1 VPTIRIFEMDS
12 QRETRVNGEFVYDGN
27 GNASIQSKKVAQI
40 NEEPIEGD
48 KTTHTNKEDIPIAS
62 VPNVKEANEVP
73 SGVQKK
79 ETKELVKFS
88 ALYRYATPGQKLMMV
103 VASFCA
109 AAVGSVFPLF
119 TIIFGKL
126 LDSLNDPT
134 QARDPSKQA
143 ATIRS
148 LCVYFM
154 ILAVFSSFCSVIETW
169 APVYVTEHVLAKVR
183 HEFMKALLRQDMEWF
198 DTNRGGEATSSLAEG
213 GLQMSAG
220 LFSCWNRQHL
230 QSLYDS

>member
-1 VPTIRIFEMDS
+1 MFGVDS
-12 QRETRVNGEFVYDGN
+12 PQRETRLNGDFVYDGN

-40 NEEPIEGD
+40 NEETKEGD
-48 KTTHTNKEDIPIAS
+48 KTTHTSKKDNPI

-79 ETKELVKFS
+79 ETKELVKFL

-154 ILAVFSSFCSVIETW
+154 ILAVVSSFCSVIETW